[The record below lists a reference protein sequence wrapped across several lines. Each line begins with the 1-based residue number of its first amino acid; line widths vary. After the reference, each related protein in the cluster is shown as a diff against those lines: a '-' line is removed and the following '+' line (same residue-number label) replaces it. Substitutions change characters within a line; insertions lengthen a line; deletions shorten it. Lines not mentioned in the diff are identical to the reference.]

1 MAAIDRIA
9 AEREWSR
16 LVSHELA
23 QMITIGM
30 HKPASLP
37 DYEPLHPVRKAEAAP
52 KSDEA
57 DQAYV
62 RAYLTGLAMRGE
74 QQT

>member
-1 MAAIDRIA
+1 
-9 AEREWSR
+9 
-16 LVSHELA
+16 
-23 QMITIGM
+23 MITIGM